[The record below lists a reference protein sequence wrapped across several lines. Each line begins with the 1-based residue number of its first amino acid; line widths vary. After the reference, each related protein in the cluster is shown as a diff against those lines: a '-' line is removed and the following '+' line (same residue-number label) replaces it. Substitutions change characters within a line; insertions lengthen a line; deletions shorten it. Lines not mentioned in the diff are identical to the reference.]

1 MLLKIETGG
10 IMLNDKKIKQLIKDN
25 KLKNLDDVNSLLKSF
40 SKKLV
45 ETMLKSELTD
55 HLGYEKH
62 VITGKKTENSRNG
75 HSFKQLNSEFGKIGI
90 EVPRDRQASF
100 SPIIVPK
107 GSRNLGS
114 IEENVLMMYS
124 RGMSER
130 DIAEYFT
137 DIYNYKLS
145 AQSVSNL
152 ISRITEEVTNWQ
164 NRPLQSIYAVV
175 FLDAIVY
182 KIKRDGI
189 IKNVAVYSM
198 MGVDMSG
205 NKDIIGLW
213 VGESESSKYWL
224 RLLNELKTRGVK
236 DILICCV
243 DGLKG
248 FTEAIKAVY
257 PFTDVQRCIV
267 HQVRNSLKFV
277 PYKYKKEVACDLKAI
292 YQSVSEETARAEF
305 ENFAEKWDYKYP
317 YISKSW
323 RANWSE
329 LMTYFTYPVEIRKM
343 IYTTNAIE
351 NYHRSLRRITKSKP
365 IFPSDNS
372 LMKLLYL
379 ITNNLVAKWTMP
391 MKNWGQIFSQL
402 QIIFEDRI
410 ENCEI

>member
-1 MLLKIETGG
+1 MLD
-10 IMLNDKKIKQLIKDN
+10 DKKIKQLIKEN
-25 KLKNLDDVNSLLKSF
+25 KLKNLDDVNSLLKGF
-40 SKKLV
+40 SKRLV
-45 ETMLKSELTD
+45 ETMLESELTD

-62 VITGKKTENSRNG
+62 AATGKKTDNSRNG
-75 HSFKQLNSEFGKIGI
+75 HSPKQLNSEFGQIGI
-90 EVPRDRQASF
+90 EVPRDRKALF

-114 IEENVLMMYS
+114 IEEKVLMMYS

-130 DIAEYFT
+130 DIADYFT
-137 DIYNYKLS
+137 EIYNYKLS

-152 ISRITEEVTNWQ
+152 ISRITEDVTNWQ
-164 NRPLQSIYAVV
+164 NRPLQPIYAIV

-182 KIKRDGI
+182 KIKRDSI

-198 MGVDMSG
+198 MGIDMSG
-205 NKDIIGLW
+205 NKHIIGLW

-248 FTEAIKAVY
+248 FSEAINTVY
-257 PFTDVQRCIV
+257 PSTDVQRCIV

-277 PYKYKKEVACDLKAI
+277 PYKYKKEIARDLKAI
-292 YQSVSEETARAEF
+292 YQSVSAEMAQVEF
-305 ENFAEKWDYKYP
+305 ENFAEKWDHKYP

-323 RANWSE
+323 RTNWTE
-329 LMTYFTYPVEIRKM
+329 LMTFYKYPAEIRKM

-351 NYHRSLRRITKSKP
+351 SYHRSLRKITKSKP
-365 IFPSDNS
+365 IFPSDKS

-379 ITNNLVAKWTMP
+379 VTSNLVDKWTMP
-391 MKNWGQIFSQL
+391 MKKWGQIYSQL
-402 QIIFEDRI
+402 QILFEERI
-410 ENCEI
+410 ENCEL